1 MSVPF
6 VSDEFLLK
14 RSLFSSIF
22 GVANRLKQAKTTATT
37 AATSS
42 SASSS
47 AAAAGQQHQ
56 FECFVHSA
64 DEPRQ
69 PCSSSRIPR
78 TTEQDQQRELDNL
91 CRYHGASDGGVYHA
105 SPSPTQT
112 VACSPTTQLGKQFS
126 DQLQFVE
133 QQQQQHNDEHEQQ
146 QHQDNNNV
154 DDDDDD
160 GRTALTREQIYAEIV
175 RECNEFEKLQN
186 NDQHQQQN
194 DEQQPMLEVTPKL
207 PTATTATT
215 IDGVHHPLGNLIRA
229 PTENAA
235 LITSGGAGG
244 VFSLDLERLIKVV
257 VAHVLKEVKSG
268 GNGMTMPR
276 RQKRSESSTKCGGGD
291 GHDASADTGVPC
303 HGENAEQILERKR
316 EQNNAAAARYR
327 QRQKEQKDLLLNEL
341 CQLEQQNAQLS
352 AAIAVAQREIDVVKA
367 DLWRRTTE
375 NFLF

>member
-37 AATSS
+37 TTAAATSS
-42 SASSS
+42 SASS
-47 AAAAGQQHQ
+47 AAAGQHQ

-64 DEPRQ
+64 DESRQ

-91 CRYHGASDGGVYHA
+91 CRYHGASDSVCHA
-105 SPSPTQT
+105 SPSPTQA

-133 QQQQQHNDEHEQQ
+133 QQQHNDEHEQQ
-146 QHQDNNNV
+146 QHQDNNNN
-154 DDDDDD
+154 DDDD

-186 NDQHQQQN
+186 NDQQQHQQQN
-194 DEQQPMLEVTPKL
+194 EEQQPMLEVTPKL
-207 PTATTATT
+207 PTATATTT
-215 IDGVHHPLGNLIRA
+215 IDGVHNPLGNLIRA
-229 PTENAA
+229 PTENVA

-268 GNGMTMPR
+268 GSGMAMPR
-276 RQKRSESSTKCGGGD
+276 RQKRSESSTKCGGGAGGD
-291 GHDASADTGVPC
+291 RHDASDDTVVPC

-352 AAIAVAQREIDVVKA
+352 AAIAVAQREIDVVNA
-367 DLWRRTTE
+367 DLWRRWR
-375 NFLF
+375 N